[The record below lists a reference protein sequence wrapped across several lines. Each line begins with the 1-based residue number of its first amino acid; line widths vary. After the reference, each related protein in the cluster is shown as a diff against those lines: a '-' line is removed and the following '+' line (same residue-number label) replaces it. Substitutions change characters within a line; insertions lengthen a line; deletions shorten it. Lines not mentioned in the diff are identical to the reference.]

1 VGRDHADDAE
11 PGPVPWLDDGSEE
24 VLGDTGRS
32 PKRRWVR
39 WLPLLLAGAVAAIV
53 VVAVTHRSK
62 PAASPAT
69 RASTHGS
76 SSSAPSGP
84 TPNSVV
90 PPTSIRVSNLG
101 HPLLGIAAGWELFGR
116 GVGVLVR
123 IQPAPGH
130 ITSTFVPGLA
140 SSGPVSFLAASNE
153 VIIRPLDFVPGYAV
167 PDGQPARELTGRLS
181 QHGPALPGPDPRHV
195 WVAAGA
201 GALSTMILV
210 GLDGKPTGASIRIPA
225 DMNAFPETD
234 DAGGVLLIGTG
245 GAYDAGPDGLHRI
258 TTGTLLALGPT
269 RWLTRHC
276 DSNHHCATVVID
288 RTNGAR
294 HTLADLPGYASAG
307 HGPVAAA
314 GATPGVISPDGTTA
328 ALIDPATAR
337 VHLLTPASGA
347 DHPLAVFYSRQATP
361 GETMVWSPD
370 SRWLFIAESNGRLA
384 VIDAHTRQP
393 RRLGA
398 PLPQLTQLAIRNV
411 SR

>member
-1 VGRDHADDAE
+1 MGRDHPDDAE
-11 PGPVPWLDDGSEE
+11 PAPVRWLDDGSEE

-32 PKRRWVR
+32 PNRRRLR
-39 WLPLLLAGAVAAIV
+39 WPALLLAGAAAAIV
-53 VVAVTHRSK
+53 AVAVTHRSN
-62 PAASPAT
+62 PTASPAT
-69 RASTHGS
+69 RASTYGLS
-76 SSSAPSGP
+76 SSTPSGP
-84 TPNSVV
+84 SPSSVV
-90 PPTSIRVSNLG
+90 PPTSIRVTNLG
-101 HPLLGIAAGWELFGR
+101 HPLLDTTAGWELFGR
-116 GVGVLVR
+116 DVGVLVR
-123 IQPAPGH
+123 IQPALGR

-140 SSGPVSFLAASNE
+140 SSGPVSFLATPNE
-153 VIIRPLDFVPGYAV
+153 VIIRPLDLVPGYAV

-210 GLDGKPTGASIRIPA
+210 GLDGKPTGASIRVPA

-234 DAGGVLLIGTG
+234 DAGGVLLTGTG
-245 GAYDAGPDGLHRI
+245 GTYDARPDGLHRI
-258 TTGTLLALGPT
+258 TSGTLLALGPT
-269 RWLTRHC
+269 RWLTREC

-288 RTNGAR
+288 RTGGAR

-337 VHLLTPASGA
+337 VHLLTLASGA

-384 VIDAHTRQP
+384 VIDAHTRQL
-393 RRLGA
+393 RELGA
-398 PLPQLTQLAIRNV
+398 PLPQLSQLAIRA
-411 SR
+411 